1 MTVKIIIAEDEEH
14 IGEMVSFKLER
25 SGFNV
30 IWKQDG
36 ASALEAV
43 RTEIPDAVI
52 LDVMMPNMNGFEVL
66 EAIKQDKTL
75 KHIPVIML
83 TAQGQESDIV
93 SGIDKGAA
101 DYLVKP
107 FRPAELLAR
116 VRRLLADN
124 E

>member
-14 IGEMVSFKLER
+14 IGQMVSFKLER

-66 EAIKQDKTL
+66 EAIKQDKDL

-116 VRRLLADN
+116 VKRLLADN

>member
-1 MTVKIIIAEDEEH
+1 MAPKIVIAEDEEH
-14 IGEMVSFKLER
+14 IGQMVSFKLEK
-25 SGFNV
+25 SGFDV

-36 ASALEAV
+36 AAALEAV
-43 RTEIPDAVI
+43 KSEQPDAVI

-66 EAIKQDKTL
+66 QEIKSSENL

-93 SGIDKGAA
+93 NGIDKGAA

-116 VRRLLADN
+116 VNRLVADKQ
-124 E
+124 